1 MASRPGPAHV
11 PIDAQD
17 TARRPGRRRDR
28 SATSCSSAPATSA
41 APPPASGPGCR
52 SARRSWRTSPASC
65 ARRWTPSAARR
76 SCCPRCCPRSR
87 TRPAAAGRSTA
98 TCSSASRTARAP
110 TTSSAPPTR
119 RSSPRSVKDQ
129 CTSYKDLP
137 VILYQIQTKYRDE
150 ARPRSGVLRGREFQ
164 MKDSYSF
171 DTTDEGLAESYALH
185 REAYTA
191 DLRAPRP
198 RLPHRLRR
206 LRRDGRLGLRGVPG
220 ARRGRRGHL
229 RGLPELRLRG
239 QHRGGHVQGRSPST
253 ARRTARSRSWT
264 PPTPRPSRPS
274 PRTSASRPP
283 PP

>member
-1 MASRPGPAHV
+1 MSRLMVKTLRDDPA
-11 PIDAQD
+11 DAE
-17 TARRPGRRRDR
+17 TAQPQAARPRRVRPPHRRRHLDL
-28 SATSCSSAPATSA
+28 A
-41 APPPASGPGCR
+41 AARQEGPGERLPR
-52 SARRSWRTSPASC
+52 SS

-76 SCCPRCCPRSR
+76 CCCPALLPKEPYEA
-87 TRPAAAGRSTA
+87 TRPLGGVRRPAVPPQGPQGRA
-98 TCSSASRTARAP
+98 

-119 RSSPRSVKDQ
+119 RSSPCSVKDQ

-171 DTTDEGLAESYALH
+171 DTTDEGLAESYAP
-185 REAYTA
+185 
-191 DLRAPRP
+191 AP
-198 RLPHRLRR
+198 
-206 LRRDGRLGLRGVPG
+206 
-220 ARRGRRGHL
+220 
-229 RGLPELRLRG
+229 RGLPA
-239 QHRGGHVQGRSPST
+239 RSSSASASTTASSPPSPARWAAPPPRSSWPPPRPARTPSST
-253 ARRTARSRSWT
+253 ARPATTRPTPRPSPSRVAAGRRRRARPASRSWT